1 MNVVYEA
8 RRRSLAGF
16 LEVYDAAQVK
26 AEGKAGM
33 MLLEAIANLDPAAR
47 VGIATVLLDDG
58 AHARETFSDG
68 VNPLHVMFG
77 RATLAPEMEAP
88 LLRRLI
94 DAGADVNAVAK
105 KFGTPLDLLIGQFKY
120 SDEMLAPYYDV
131 LFSYDDLDPL
141 KLGAFKRSAYD
152 LVVAHQR
159 RPMLQARMEQHL
171 RDHSSRAGA
180 TDLARPRSS
189 APSER

>member
-1 MNVVYEA
+1 MDILYEA

-26 AEGKAGM
+26 AEGKAGRI
-33 MLLEAIANLDPAAR
+33 LLEAIANLDPAAR

-58 AHARETFSDG
+58 AHAREVFSDG
-68 VNPLHVMFG
+68 ANPLHVMFG
-77 RATLAPEMEAP
+77 QVRLAPEIEAP

-105 KFGTPLDLLIGQFKY
+105 KFGTPLDLLIGRFQY
-120 SDEMLAPYYDV
+120 DDDLLAPYYDV
-131 LFSYDDLDPL
+131 LFSYDDLDLL
-141 KLGAFKRSAYD
+141 KLGAFKKSAYD
-152 LVVAHQR
+152 LVVSHQR

-171 RDHSSRAGA
+171 RNHSSRGQG
-180 TDLARPRSS
+180 
-189 APSER
+189 